1 MYICLCD
8 DVKMDEIE
16 IHISSGIKCPEEIFE
31 RMNISTGC
39 GACKETILGII
50 SDKIG

>member
-8 DVKMDEIE
+8 DVKLEEIE
-16 IHISSGIKCPEEIFE
+16 QQISFGLKNPEEIFE
-31 RMNISTGC
+31 KMNITTGC